1 MIALDRQIL
10 YYSLHAV
17 NFLFFIHNY
26 HLLEKHPSVIFFS
39 KMLSFLFHNISIP
52 TNDSAEQPNLKF
64 QILNQE

>member
-10 YYSLHAV
+10 YFSLHAV

-26 HLLEKHPSVIFFS
+26 HLLEKHPLLFFS
-39 KMLSFLFHNISIP
+39 KMLSFLFHNISIL